1 MTKYFKVTKW
11 YMIIG
16 KEIYGAVPYLQFKD
30 NTFIITW
37 NTLLE
42 YWSAWE
48 EVKGILHQYF

>member
-1 MTKYFKVTKW
+1 MTKYFEVTKW
-11 YMIIG
+11 YMITG

-30 NTFIITW
+30 DTFIITW

-42 YWSAWE
+42 YWSEWV

>member
-1 MTKYFKVTKW
+1 MTKYFEVTKW

-16 KEIYGAVPYLQFKD
+16 KEIYGAVSYLQFNY
-30 NTFIITW
+30 NTFIIPR

-42 YWSAWE
+42 YWSAWL